1 MLQGGNSSG
10 SGGPQ
15 NANMYNQLESM
26 MMAVKKEAEGLEK
39 LKSKLRDMDDLK
51 RRNSDLKEKLQA
63 SELANSDLHRML
75 ETAERESE
83 AQREDMQSLNDMYN
97 DERTKHLEVQ
107 QKYLTQEQELMHLKG
122 EAETDKR
129 EVAKLGQLRQSH
141 QKTLGQLASTQKK
154 LEDSH
159 EDWARATKAFEERIR
174 STEADKENVSKHVW
188 NLTEEIRGLR
198 SDVEHGRLEKDALQ
212 TALGTS
218 EQRIKQ
224 AKEMSI
230 MITEDGLS
238 HRMREDEA
246 RSKQKSTMV
255 DLQKQIVGLETLV
268 ERKDEA
274 MQMLNDKLNS
284 FQKARNSE
292 KEEVRNKINELMD
305 ALGGTRSTVSHLE
318 QQCTLARE
326 RELSATRLLE
336 EKETEVENLTVTLS
350 TVNSQLNS
358 REKELES
365 ALKLRSD
372 AQSKLQDH
380 NNHFEA
386 MQNQIRDGQT
396 KYWDEL
402 RKMKEKEVELTAEI
416 ESLSSSLE
424 DRRSEIRILE
434 KEKSEQ
440 VKLIEEESSRTAEMA
455 TNLRKDLEART
466 DELTSIRKERDTL
479 RAERD
484 TLEEK
489 VKNSEKTI
497 QKNEMMYQKA
507 LESDRS
513 KIQHEIRMKLGRM
526 KGMEEEKQELLKEL
540 EELMSQLGA
549 SRKEISRLKVE
560 LESTKRSLQDLEIQY
575 TSVST
580 DKDELQSEIRIAQRK
595 EQELRDQAARL
606 DTQFRADV
614 AKLET
619 MVKESKKTAAAQV
632 TEISNRV
639 QATMDDAENIRKERD
654 NLLEAER
661 VAKGETEKVRTE
673 LTLVK
678 QSHDEMQLKMAGES
692 ANLKREITE
701 LRSRMKIM
709 QESKSKTDTEAMEVR
724 LDQTRLENECA
735 RLKES
740 LKDAENRVSAK
751 EQEVE
756 GTRSELL
763 RVTDLYKAHKVKL
776 VDLEQKEL
784 YHQKAMNKV
793 IEESARVENTTKMEL
808 RRMRVVVQNAES
820 SSDESSKMIP
830 RLQKEALEAKAS
842 AQQIRKKC
850 DAEIADLLE
859 QLQKAEESL
868 SYERRKAQQQVE
880 QYHSRVVELQSS
892 LEKTKGTMEE
902 DLYKTKTE
910 ASNKEQRNMM
920 LESDLTRTQLAHKEA
935 ESRIGDLERQR
946 QSERAKLMEIKEALA
961 TAESSLHSTRTE
973 LELERSQRERVE
985 GRLRALQAATD
996 AHGEF
1001 DTNLEDYGNVSSDVT
1016 SMSHSNSSASVATTS
1031 VSDYVQ
1037 SHTNSSPSNT
1047 HSHSHSPGGSKN
1059 RSPSSGREYTIDPK
1073 GYLHQGLNEAFDTT
1087 TVDDTLTSISTSR
1100 SSSSPKKLSKSISN
1114 TEENTAAPRK
1124 TYNDDILAAMPSP
1137 PRAGQV
1143 GSDFLKQYDHAY
1155 SSSDLHPSSQTTLDG
1170 TSNTLPS
1177 QDDIE
1182 AGRDEVVDRVTAA
1195 LSARLGRNSTT
1206 TDSDNISAHVSG
1218 LRDAVEGAQFDI
1230 TSHEMNVDEDS
1241 VDVDDDDSVQQSIRR
1256 TQRFLRNRMTA
1267 RTSSRE
1273 SENNENNIN
1282 GKLEE
1287 VDVDADED
1295 VIPSYRRPGPSEI
1308 ANPKD
1313 VYGATYLYNDENE
1326 GGATHWGPVRDEPDF
1341 DRLRGG
1347 DTRERRGLGAGVGL
1361 GVGVDSTEK
1370 DAILFGAPILQP
1382 ASPPRRGYG
1391 DDTDTTDEL
1400 QTSPVNGYGTSSPS
1414 QIMAKRSKAKGKIK
1428 KMQVSMNTKE
1438 VLEESDHVNGKKRKD
1453 SNGVQLPR
1461 IAR

>member
-1 MLQGGNSSG
+1 MNPATLQGGSNG
-10 SGGPQ
+10 GPGGPQ

-63 SELANSDLHRML
+63 SESANSDLHRML
-75 ETAERESE
+75 ETAEKESE

-97 DERTKHLEVQ
+97 DERTRHLEVQ
-107 QKYLTQEQELMHLKG
+107 QRFLTQEQELMHLKG

-129 EVAKLGQLRQSH
+129 ELAKIGQLRQSH

-198 SDVEHGRLEKDALQ
+198 SDVEHARLEKDALQ
-212 TALGTS
+212 EALGSS
-218 EQRIKQ
+218 EQRTKQ
-224 AKEMSI
+224 AKELCI

-238 HRMREDEA
+238 HRFRNGEA
-246 RSKQKSTMV
+246 RSKQNSLIV
-255 DLQKQIVGLETLV
+255 DLQKQIAGLETLV
-268 ERKDEA
+268 ERKDEN

-284 FQKARNSE
+284 FHKARNSE
-292 KEEVRNKINELMD
+292 KEEVRNKVNELMD
-305 ALGGTRSTVSHLE
+305 ALGGSRSTVSHLE

-326 RELSATRLLE
+326 RELTATRLLE
-336 EKETEVENLTVTLS
+336 EKETEVENLTITLS

-424 DRRSEIRILE
+424 DRRGEIRILE

-440 VKLIEEESSRTAEMA
+440 VKLIEEESTRTAEMA

-466 DELTSIRKERDTL
+466 DELTSIRKERDAL

-489 VKNSEKTI
+489 AKNSEKII

-513 KIQHEIRMKLGRM
+513 KIQHEIRVKLGRM

-575 TSVST
+575 TSVAT

-619 MVKESKKTAAAQV
+619 MVKESKKNAAAQV

-639 QATMDDAENIRKERD
+639 KATMDDAENIRKERD

-678 QSHDEMQLKMAGES
+678 QAHDEMQLKMAGEG

-756 GTRSELL
+756 GTRSELI

-784 YHQKAMNKV
+784 HHQKAMGKV
-793 IEESARVENTTKMEL
+793 MEESARVENTTKMEL

-820 SSDESSKMIP
+820 ESDESRKMIP
-830 RLQKEALEAKAS
+830 RLQKEAIEAKAA
-842 AQQIRKKC
+842 AQQARKKC

-892 LEKTKGTMEE
+892 LEKTKGSMEE

-973 LELERSQRERVE
+973 LELERAQRERVE

-996 AHGEF
+996 SHGEF
-1001 DTNLEDYGNVSSDVT
+1001 DTNLDDYDNIGSVP
-1016 SMSHSNSSASVATTS
+1016 SMSHSGGSSAATTT
-1031 VSDYVQ
+1031 SD
-1037 SHTNSSPSNT
+1037 SHYDRSYAESSPSAI
-1047 HSHSHSPGGSKN
+1047 HSLGESKN
-1059 RSPSSGREYTIDPK
+1059 KSPSSGRDYTIDPK
-1073 GYLHQGLNEAFDTT
+1073 GYLRQGLNEAFNATNIDE
-1087 TVDDTLTSISTSR
+1087 SSTST
-1100 SSSSPKKLSKSISN
+1100 SKSMTN
-1114 TEENTAAPRK
+1114 TQESTSAPRK

-1155 SSSDLHPSSQTTLDG
+1155 ASSDLHPSSDTTSDV
-1170 TSNTLPS
+1170 TANTLPS
-1177 QDDIE
+1177 QDDVE
-1182 AGRDEVVDRVTAA
+1182 AGRDAVVDRVTAA
-1195 LSARLGRNSTT
+1195 LSARLGRNSATI
-1206 TDSDNISAHVSG
+1206 DSDNVSAHVSG
-1218 LRDAVEGAQFDI
+1218 LRDAVEEAQFDI
-1230 TSHEMNVDEDS
+1230 THHEVNVDEDS
-1241 VDVDDDDSVQQSIRR
+1241 VDIEDDDDSVQQSIRR
-1256 TQRFLRNRMTA
+1256 TQRFLKNRMTA
-1267 RTSSRE
+1267 RTNSRE

-1287 VDVDADED
+1287 MDVDATGTAN
-1295 VIPSYRRPGPSEI
+1295 YRRPGPSEI
-1308 ANPKD
+1308 ADPKD

-1341 DRLRGG
+1341 DRLHRG
-1347 DTRERRGLGAGVGL
+1347 DTRDGGGL
-1361 GVGVDSTEK
+1361 GVGFGIDSTDK
-1370 DAILFGAPILQP
+1370 DAILFGAPNLQP
-1382 ASPPRRGYG
+1382 ASPPRGSGYG
-1391 DDTDTTDEL
+1391 DDTHTTDDL
-1400 QTSPVNGYGTSSPS
+1400 QTSPVNGFGASSPS

-1428 KMQVSMNTKE
+1428 KMQVSMNSKDAP
-1438 VLEESDHVNGKKRKD
+1438 EETNNGKKRKD
-1453 SNGVQLPR
+1453 SSGIQLPR